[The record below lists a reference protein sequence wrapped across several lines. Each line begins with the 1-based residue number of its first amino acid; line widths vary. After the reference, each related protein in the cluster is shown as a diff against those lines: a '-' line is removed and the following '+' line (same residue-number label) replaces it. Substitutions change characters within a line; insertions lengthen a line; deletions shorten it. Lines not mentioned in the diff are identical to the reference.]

1 MLEDIKKEL
10 LKDPERIKELLGQ
23 FGYCNIAIRPTYIQF
38 GRDAN
43 SSKKSIVIRLE
54 NNSYLYVH
62 DYARNINKD
71 IFSYIATQ
79 RNLEFVDILNATKK
93 ILNITDYYDFF
104 NRKGIFGGF
113 YERIRKRTFT
123 ESKIQ
128 EESVLNQFEYVPN
141 LRFLRDHISLES
153 QRYFGIRYDIES
165 QGIVIPIRDSLGQ
178 LIGVKERF
186 NYKVKDGDMKYFYSI
201 PCRCST
207 TLFGYSQNYQYLV
220 DGTIFI
226 GEAEKFVMQCYS
238 YGYRNALALMS
249 GSLSIQQAKLILS
262 LHPKKVIFL
271 HDQGYE
277 KENILKN
284 IDVLKRYSRFS
295 ELDVGYWNWQER
307 EYPSKVSPTDMG
319 KEVFERIIREEIVMI
334 GDDEDEL

>member
-38 GRDAN
+38 GRDAD

-128 EESVLNQFEYVPN
+128 EESVLNQFKYVPN

-186 NYKVKDGDMKYFYSI
+186 NYKVEDGDMKYFYSI

-295 ELDVGYWNWQER
+295 ELDVGYWNWQKR

>member
-38 GRDAN
+38 GRDAD

-186 NYKVKDGDMKYFYSI
+186 NYKVDDGDMKYFYSI

-284 IDVLKRYSRFS
+284 IDILKRYSRFS
-295 ELDVGYWNWQER
+295 ELDVGYWNWQAQ

>member
-38 GRDAN
+38 GRDAD

-113 YERIRKRTFT
+113 YERIRKQTFT

-141 LRFLRDHISLES
+141 LRLLRDHISLES

-165 QGIVIPIRDSLGQ
+165 QGIVIPIRDPLGQ

-186 NYKVKDGDMKYFYSI
+186 NYKVEDGDIKYFYSI

-307 EYPSKVSPTDMG
+307 EYPSKVSSTDMG

>member
-38 GRDAN
+38 GRDAD

-186 NYKVKDGDMKYFYSI
+186 NYKVEDGDIKYFYSI
-201 PCRCST
+201 SCRCST

-307 EYPSKVSPTDMG
+307 EYPSKVSSTDMG

>member
-38 GRDAN
+38 GRDAD

-79 RNLEFVDILNATKK
+79 RNLEYVDILNATKK

-113 YERIRKRTFT
+113 YERIKKRTFT

-186 NYKVKDGDMKYFYSI
+186 NHKVEDGDMKYFYSI

-295 ELDVGYWNWQER
+295 KLDVGYWNWQER
-307 EYPSKVSPTDMG
+307 EYPSKVSSTDMG

-334 GDDEDEL
+334 GDDEGEL

>member
-38 GRDAN
+38 GRDAD

-113 YERIRKRTFT
+113 YEKIRKRTFT

-186 NYKVKDGDMKYFYSI
+186 NYKVEDGDMKYFYSI

-295 ELDVGYWNWQER
+295 ELDVGYWNWQKR
-307 EYPSKVSPTDMG
+307 EYQSKVSPTDMG

>member
-38 GRDAN
+38 GRDAD

-165 QGIVIPIRDSLGQ
+165 QGIVIPIRDSFGQ

-186 NYKVKDGDMKYFYSI
+186 NYKVEDGDIKYFYSI

-307 EYPSKVSPTDMG
+307 EYPSKVSSTDMG
-319 KEVFERIIREEIVMI
+319 KEVFERIIGEEIVMI